1 MESSHEETDQ
11 PKMRNESTC
20 TKRLVFKR
28 AKISLKKKKKRGC
41 EKDSFQIKGDLR
53 AVTTKCNPRL
63 EDITKTNKIRT
74 QVVLYCIE
82 VYQSVTVLL

>member
-28 AKISLKKKKKRGC
+28 AKISLKKKKK
-41 EKDSFQIKGDLR
+41 K
-53 AVTTKCNPRL
+53 RL
-63 EDITKTNKIRT
+63 
-74 QVVLYCIE
+74 
-82 VYQSVTVLL
+82 